1 MKALRQRKV
10 SPFTDNRCW
19 DDRSLGAAKGCEQFL
34 PTTWSL
40 LNPARCA
47 GDRCTG
53 QKLSLV
59 HSESSV
65 LARYL
70 VPSATIHRSKVYSES
85 VGGTHRIA
93 IMVT

>member
-19 DDRSLGAAKGCEQFL
+19 EIARWRRQGCEQFL